1 MAWDELEERKEN
13 AFECRVCERIVEM
26 ELPRCRAC
34 RRRYCEFC
42 VFRVGGGEYC
52 SRECGIR
59 YFFASDDEDEVEE

>member
-13 AFECRVCERIVEM
+13 AFACSVCERVE
-26 ELPRCRAC
+26 ETPLPRCKAC
-34 RRRYCEFC
+34 NRRYCEFC

-59 YFFASDDEDEVEE
+59 YFFASDEEDEVEE